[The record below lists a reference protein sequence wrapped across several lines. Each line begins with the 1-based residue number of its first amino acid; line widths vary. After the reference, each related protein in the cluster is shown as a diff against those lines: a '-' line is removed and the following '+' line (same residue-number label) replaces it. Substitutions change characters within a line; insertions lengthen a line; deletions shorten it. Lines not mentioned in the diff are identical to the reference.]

1 MAGAGLASITAGIA
15 PALAETAAPMPDWND
30 QISGVKL
37 GANVRIIAYE
47 HGQFEG
53 ASIVLSGSGV
63 EADSTGQFP
72 NLLEAL
78 KGQNWNNRISS
89 IKVVDGRTGDPSEAS
104 DESLQAR
111 FYQNTDF
118 GGAELSVKVGTEI
131 ADLVVGEVQRSSVPM
146 TVHEW
151 GTFTVLQGSDGKPVA
166 WYQAPKDI
174 VDLPAFVSKAGALS
188 KAGIIS
194 DLDLVRMETPVL
206 YFYPESDKAIDITV
220 SATLKDGRI
229 TEIFPPAYHSNPLQT
244 VWRGTLFPP
253 DSPELKKVPAADG
266 PRGRHYAAARAVP
279 DAWLF
284 RGQEHPNALEM
295 YNTLRKVDPKHHML
309 PTVEPVDH
317 FIFYRGAGN
326 PGRFGIY
333 ARQDLK
339 DPNKYTLRNADKA
352 TVPKLFALRVRDGK
366 SSWVTVTDLAT
377 AKYDRVA
384 KGMVNKQSL
393 IFPEP
398 SQSVSEVAGEL
409 RSAMIA
415 TLTDEGLTPHEAA
428 AMVATWDDL
437 WFTEPGTRVLA
448 VLPQAFADNM
458 VPLEITPKP
467 TKIDRVFVARLELI
481 SRDKEAR
488 LMALLNQ
495 PDAPSNDL
503 TADAKRLVDIQLGR
517 YSSGGMERAME
528 LVTAQMSRRFHAL
541 DQAKPKPDQ
550 EATRVTL
557 AR

>member
-1 MAGAGLASITAGIA
+1 MKTLQIRAILAGVGLASITIGFTPVMAEIAA
-15 PALAETAAPMPDWND
+15 PA
-30 QISGVKL
+30 
-37 GANVRIIAYE
+37 
-47 HGQFEG
+47 
-53 ASIVLSGSGV
+53 
-63 EADSTGQFP
+63 P
-72 NLLEAL
+72 NGE
-78 KGQNWNNRISS
+78 
-89 IKVVDGRTGDPSEAS
+89 
-104 DESLQAR
+104 DE
-111 FYQNTDF
+111 
-118 GGAELSVKVGTEI
+118 
-131 ADLVVGEVQRSSVPM
+131 RSRVAM

-151 GTFTVLQGSDGKPVA
+151 GTFTVLQGSDGGPVE

-174 VDLPAFVSKAGALS
+174 VDLPAFVRQAGALS

-194 DLDLVRMETPVL
+194 GLDLVRMETPVL

-220 SATLKDGRI
+220 SASLKDGRI
-229 TEIFPPAYHSNPLQT
+229 TEIFPPAYLSSPLIT
-244 VWRGTLFPP
+244 EWRGTLFPP
-253 DSPELKKVPAADG
+253 DSPELKNVPAADG

-284 RGQEHPNALEM
+284 RGQEHPKALEM
-295 YNTLRKVDPKHHML
+295 YDILRKADPKHHML

-326 PGRFGIY
+326 PGRFGIN

-339 DPNKYTLRNADKA
+339 DPNKYTLNNSDKA

-366 SSWVTVTDLAT
+366 SSWVEVTNLAK
-377 AKYDRVA
+377 AKYDRAA
-384 KGMVNKQSL
+384 KGMVNTQNV

-398 SQSVSEVAGEL
+398 TQSVSEVAGEL
-409 RSAMIA
+409 RSAMVV

-428 AMVATWDDL
+428 AMVATWDNL

-448 VLPQAFADNM
+448 VLPESFANNM

-467 TKIDRVFVARLELI
+467 SKIDRVFVARLELI
-481 SRDKEAR
+481 NRDKEAQ

-495 PDAPSNDL
+495 PNANSDNLA
-503 TADAKRLVDIQLGR
+503 ADAKQLVEIQLGR
-517 YSSGGMERAME
+517 YSSGGLERAME
-528 LVTAQMSRRFHAL
+528 LVNGQMRRRFQAL
-541 DQAKPKPDQ
+541 DQAKPKPAQ